1 MAAAVCASELGL
13 FGVGRQGETQLAA
26 AAAVLPLKRAF
37 VYSRSEQRRA
47 AFAEKMGAQ
56 LSLEVVPVD
65 RPQEAAEDLPIV
77 ITATTSATPV
87 FDGSWLSEGTV
98 VCAVGANAL
107 SRAEIDATTVRRAD
121 IVVCDSVAACQA
133 EAGDFVD
140 ALEKGVFDW
149 RRAVDLADVAAGRA
163 VGRTRA
169 GGIAIFKSVGL
180 AIEDLALAAPLLAR
194 AKRMGR
200 GTVLPI

>member
-1 MAAAVCASELGL
+1 MRG
-13 FGVGRQGETQLAA
+13 
-26 AAAVLPLKRAF
+26 
-37 VYSRSEQRRA
+37 
-47 AFAEKMGAQ
+47 

-77 ITATTSATPV
+77 ITATTSSTPV

-133 EAGDFVD
+133 RQAT
-140 ALEKGVFDW
+140 LPTRSKKGSS
-149 RRAVDLADVAAGRA
+149 
-163 VGRTRA
+163 T
-169 GGIAIFKSVGL
+169 GGGPSIWPTSRLG
-180 AIEDLALAAPLLAR
+180 EPWDAR
-194 AKRMGR
+194 APAVSRSSN
-200 GTVLPI
+200 P